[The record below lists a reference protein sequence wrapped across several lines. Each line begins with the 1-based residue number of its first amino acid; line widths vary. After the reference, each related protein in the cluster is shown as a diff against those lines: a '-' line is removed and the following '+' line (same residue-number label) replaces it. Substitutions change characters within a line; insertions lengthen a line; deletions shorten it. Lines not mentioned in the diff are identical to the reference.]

1 MSDKLLGF
9 AMAWIFYW
17 SIFAVGQLSTTI
29 QHMNWYDEYVLGVQ
43 SQETPLVLEE
53 KLNNQ
58 VNNPST
64 SGTTLN
70 NSITTYVLTKHFGLK

>member
-1 MSDKLLGF
+1 
-9 AMAWIFYW
+9 MAWIFYW
-17 SIFAVGQLSTTI
+17 SIFAVSQLTTTI
-29 QHMNWYDEYVLGVQ
+29 QHMNWYGEYVLGVQ

-64 SGTTLN
+64 RDR
-70 NSITTYVLTKHFGLK
+70 H